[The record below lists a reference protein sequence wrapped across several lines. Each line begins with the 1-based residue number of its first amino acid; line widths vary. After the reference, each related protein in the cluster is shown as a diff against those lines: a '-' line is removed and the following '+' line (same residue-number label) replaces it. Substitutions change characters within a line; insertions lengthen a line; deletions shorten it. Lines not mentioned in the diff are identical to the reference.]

1 MDNKGPSDHPSMS
14 SVAIINVHISR
25 TLSALN
31 TLLIKGEELR
41 RRGLF
46 DRFIR
51 CLEFELFNVLWRI
64 AGHITMWEWKSLR
77 IPPAFCNL
85 VQSTALGLLDDPLV
99 VEGIS
104 RGLATHLPPLAYE
117 APRAW
122 WIGFPE
128 READAPRS
136 QDDAVELER
145 MYPPEVRASSY
156 LHVPPPPPADQN
168 TRAPPEL
175 VGNSKEEAH
184 RLLEIVRAHRLI
196 TASMSPMTMSP
207 MKHLC
212 APFLLSKSE
221 WESFCSYL
229 DRRTAHCLVWL
240 SKNYPLEET
249 RVDEFSNGLIL
260 EYNTQLQILINAI
273 AAGCTPPC
281 PALLCAST
289 GWTPYAGDVK
299 DCITSVD
306 SLLLTVFQN
315 GVPEGYLDFQVGF
328 RWWEVASQPLT
339 PSERY
344 YKTFMAWWNEQP
356 NSITRATVRLKTS
369 GELKAAIAA
378 LEKEQREIDEDIAK
392 CLARVVELRWQIKNL
407 L

>member
-184 RLLEIVRAHRLI
+184 RLLEVLDLQVRRGKI
-196 TASMSPMTMSP
+196 RSND
-207 MKHLC
+207 
-212 APFLLSKSE
+212 
-221 WESFCSYL
+221 YL